1 MSYQRLLLK
10 TLQITNGFLR
20 RVFPKAFDM
29 EQKYPGGFPKQM
41 TLQAAYNILG
51 ASKNTSD

>member
-1 MSYQRLLLK
+1 M
-10 TLQITNGFLR
+10 
-20 RVFPKAFDM
+20 AFDI

-51 ASKNTSD
+51 VNKNTSEASVIKQH